1 MCVCV
6 HVHTCTHTAVTVKY
20 NSKSPASKGSA
31 EMGSLDLETK
41 EKPNYWKSLECNESV
56 WSSSSEYSRKLSKVA
71 QVESSGLPYTYPLP
85 S

>member
-1 MCVCV
+1 MHVCV
-6 HVHTCTHTAVTVKY
+6 YTHMHTHTAVTVKY
-20 NSKSPASKGSA
+20 NSKGPASKCSA

-41 EKPNYWKSLECNESV
+41 EKPNYSRSLECNESV